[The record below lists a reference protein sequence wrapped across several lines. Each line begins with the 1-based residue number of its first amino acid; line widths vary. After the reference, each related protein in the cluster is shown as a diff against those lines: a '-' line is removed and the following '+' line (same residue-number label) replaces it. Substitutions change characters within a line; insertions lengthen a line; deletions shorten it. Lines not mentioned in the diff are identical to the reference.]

1 LLVGCCENVGIRGD
15 VRHIRTVGAST
26 LVDLADLQ
34 PGAFNYTRATV
45 GVTFRY

>member
-1 LLVGCCENVGIRGD
+1 VSRNVGIRGD
-15 VRHIRTVGAST
+15 VRHFRTLGGNT
-26 LVDLADLQ
+26 LVDLIDLQ